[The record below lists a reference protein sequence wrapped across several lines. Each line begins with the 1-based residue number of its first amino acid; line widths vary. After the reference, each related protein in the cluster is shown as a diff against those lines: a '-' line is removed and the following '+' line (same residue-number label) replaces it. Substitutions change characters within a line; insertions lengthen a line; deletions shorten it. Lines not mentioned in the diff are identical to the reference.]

1 MATDFTIRQN
11 DLFLPRKP
19 LQTASRQKN
28 RSGFEGTNAGC
39 IAGADTLCLRLWRLF
54 ILLLIVSLLSSL
66 LSGSFADAW
75 SGADGWMMGFLVQ
88 ALSLFFAFLFSFPI
102 SGDGEHARKFG
113 TYCLYAGA
121 GITIFL
127 GIANR
132 FRFYPFS
139 YMGID
144 YTYLST
150 LGNID
155 WFCGYLSVVVPILMG
170 DLYLA
175 RLDRQSGRKVYVKEL
190 LLVMFFLILILS
202 GTESCYLILGVC
214 FVSLAIVSVQNQA
227 GLPAFLEQLA
237 AFCLLPVQ
245 VLLPGLYSDRFGS
258 SRGLIWSTCS
268 EIYRGLPLS
277 QKLFGIGPDCL
288 YSYLLSH
295 TEYRSVFLNRF
306 GMDIMNAHSILL
318 NRLLTTGLIGMMLYL
333 VIIVLSLRI
342 WNRKLR
348 SLPYIMML
356 LCYLAVGTV
365 LFDQITCL
373 PLMLI
378 LMGIGIRQE

>member
-1 MATDFTIRQN
+1 MIGTRSLFWPQRCRSCCGDLGFGMPLPATP
-11 DLFLPRKP
+11 PRSK
-19 LQTASRQKN
+19 SR
-28 RSGFEGTNAGC
+28 RM
-39 IAGADTLCLRLWRLF
+39 
-54 ILLLIVSLLSSL
+54 LLL
-66 LSGSFADAW
+66 
-75 SGADGWMMGFLVQ
+75 
-88 ALSLFFAFLFSFPI
+88 
-102 SGDGEHARKFG
+102 
-113 TYCLYAGA
+113 
-121 GITIFL
+121 
-127 GIANR
+127 
-132 FRFYPFS
+132 
-139 YMGID
+139 
-144 YTYLST
+144 
-150 LGNID
+150 
-155 WFCGYLSVVVPILMG
+155 
-170 DLYLA
+170 
-175 RLDRQSGRKVYVKEL
+175 
-190 LLVMFFLILILS
+190 
-202 GTESCYLILGVC
+202 
-214 FVSLAIVSVQNQA
+214 
-227 GLPAFLEQLA
+227 
-237 AFCLLPVQ
+237 VQ

-295 TEYRSVFLNRF
+295 PEYRSVFLNRF

-373 PLMLI
+373 PLILI
-378 LMGIGIRQE
+378 LMGIGVRQE

>member
-1 MATDFTIRQN
+1 MEYQNSFLWKSPIRRSLIRNAT
-11 DLFLPRKP
+11 
-19 LQTASRQKN
+19 SRHAAPVKKQKDVTCVGYL
-28 RSGFEGTNAGC
+28 RCFELLC
-39 IAGADTLCLRLWRLF
+39 LAGAV
-54 ILLLIVSLLSSL
+54 LLLL
-66 LSGSFADAW
+66 
-75 SGADGWMMGFLVQ
+75 
-88 ALSLFFAFLFSFPI
+88 
-102 SGDGEHARKFG
+102 
-113 TYCLYAGA
+113 
-121 GITIFL
+121 
-127 GIANR
+127 
-132 FRFYPFS
+132 
-139 YMGID
+139 
-144 YTYLST
+144 
-150 LGNID
+150 
-155 WFCGYLSVVVPILMG
+155 
-170 DLYLA
+170 
-175 RLDRQSGRKVYVKEL
+175 
-190 LLVMFFLILILS
+190 
-202 GTESCYLILGVC
+202 
-214 FVSLAIVSVQNQA
+214 
-227 GLPAFLEQLA
+227 
-237 AFCLLPVQ
+237 VQ
-245 VLLPGLYSDRFGS
+245 VLLPGLYSDCFGS

-288 YSYLLSH
+288 YPYLLSH
-295 TEYRSVFLNRF
+295 PEYRSVFLNRF

>member
-75 SGADGWMMGFLVQ
+75 SGADGWMMGVLVQ